1 MASKRNKKYTM
12 RAISPKFS
20 EKGGFTAQFTGDG
33 YSIDAFGEILPDV
46 IERNGIKVSEG
57 VAKDLISKFLQA
69 CANKTAATGEMVTV
83 DGLLRFGL
91 SIRGWFANKDSKAV
105 KENVHV
111 SIRLLNELKP
121 TVDFSMSNVNEG
133 DTLTLFTV
141 RGEGKAIGVVAKG
154 AAVTING
161 KYLQL
166 IDGDSVSAKCGDDE
180 RELEVVESAEDHIT
194 ALVRGDLAGTGGDEV
209 VFAVSGRCGDP
220 EAGAQVKTI
229 SATLA

>member
-33 YSIDAFGEILPDV
+33 YSIDAFDEILPDV

-91 SIRGWFANKDSKAV
+91 SIRGWFANKDSRA
-105 KENVHV
+105 E
-111 SIRLLNELKP
+111 RDAP
-121 TVDFSMSNVNEG
+121 PPWT
-133 DTLTLFTV
+133 
-141 RGEGKAIGVVAKG
+141 KG
-154 AAVTING
+154 
-161 KYLQL
+161 
-166 IDGDSVSAKCGDDE
+166 
-180 RELEVVESAEDHIT
+180 
-194 ALVRGDLAGTGGDEV
+194 
-209 VFAVSGRCGDP
+209 
-220 EAGAQVKTI
+220 
-229 SATLA
+229 